1 MSDIND
7 LIQSAL
13 DQDYNKAN
21 QVFGD
26 LMGEKI
32 SDALDQQKANIAAQI
47 YNGVEPAEDETEF
60 EAEVDDLNDEEIED
74 MIDDEDLDIEDETEE

>member
-32 SDALDQQKANIAAQI
+32 GNALDQQKANIAAQI
-47 YNGVEPAEDETEF
+47 YNGGAPQEDDF
-60 EAEVDDLNDEEIED
+60 ESDDELNDDEIED
-74 MIDDEDLDIEDETEE
+74 MIDDEDLEIEDEE